1 MKTVISILLTAACIF
16 FFSFT
21 TSAQK
26 KKAFE
31 GTVTYDI
38 TYPNAELTPA
48 MKAMLPTTES
58 VTIKDCKKKT
68 ETTNQGATQTLIS
81 DGASKTQTFL
91 LDYMGS
97 KYAVK
102 TTSAEITAELAKLP
116 TPVITTTTDTKVI
129 AGYTCKKAILTTTE
143 DDGTVT
149 NDTIFYSD
157 EVGCSDINFDSQ
169 YKDIPGTILE
179 YSTYVEQI
187 SATMKYVAKEV
198 KKSKISDKEFLI
210 PSDFQE
216 VTKDELKKSLGIE

>member
-1 MKTVISILLTAACIF
+1 MKTVFSILLTASCIF
-16 FFSFT
+16 FFSANT
-21 TSAQK
+21 NAQK
-26 KKAFE
+26 KKVFQ

-38 TYPNAELTPA
+38 TYPGADLTPA
-48 MKAMLPTTES
+48 MKMMLPTTET

-81 DGASKTQTFL
+81 DGTNKTQTFL

-102 TTSAEITAELAKLP
+102 TTSEEITTELAKATL
-116 TPVITTTTDTKVI
+116 PVITTSTDTKVI

-149 NDTIFYSD
+149 SDTIFYSD
-157 EVGCSDINFDSQ
+157 EIGCSGINFDTP

-187 SATMKYVAKEV
+187 DANMKYVAKEV
-198 KKSKISDKEFLI
+198 KKSKVSDKVFLM